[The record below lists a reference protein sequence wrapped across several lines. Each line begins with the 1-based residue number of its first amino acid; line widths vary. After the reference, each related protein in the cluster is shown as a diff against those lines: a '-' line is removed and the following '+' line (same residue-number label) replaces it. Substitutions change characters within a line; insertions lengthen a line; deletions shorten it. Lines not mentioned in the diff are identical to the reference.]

1 MFERVRCSGPRRRGE
16 METVRGRL
24 AGLFECDNAW
34 LMQRLK
40 ITLRSSPGRVVR
52 LGDEDDL
59 VREAILSGVLN
70 SKEVWEV
77 MNVLVEMEGGKASI

>member
-24 AGLFECDNAW
+24 AGPFGCDKAW
-34 LMQRLK
+34 LIQRLK

-52 LGDEDDL
+52 LGAEGDL
-59 VREAILSGVLN
+59 IGEAILSGVLN
-70 SKEVWEV
+70 
-77 MNVLVEMEGGKASI
+77 

>member
-1 MFERVRCSGPRRRGE
+1 MFERVRCSIPRRRGE

-24 AGLFECDNAW
+24 AGHFGSDKAW

-52 LGDEDDL
+52 LGAEGDL
-59 VREAILSGVLN
+59 FGEAILSGVLN
-70 SKEVWEV
+70 
-77 MNVLVEMEGGKASI
+77 

>member
-24 AGLFECDNAW
+24 AGPFGCDKAW

-40 ITLRSSPGRVVR
+40 ITLRTSPGRVVR
-52 LGDEDDL
+52 LDVEGNL
-59 VREAILSGVLN
+59 FGEAILSGVLN
-70 SKEVWEV
+70 
-77 MNVLVEMEGGKASI
+77 